1 MAEGFTGSYDN
12 KYPFLKDAEELVREL
27 NNRWDRWYNHSMS
40 MGMYSIWQ
48 RAYQCYYGQMTAT
61 TYTTGL
67 AGEQDEYSTIQVNH
81 ARNVIKHVIAMVTQN
96 RINFDVICT
105 NTDISSRNT
114 ANVARAVLDQLI
126 YERRF
131 EREYHHMLE
140 MGLIFGVSYLAA
152 RWQPSRRLI
161 GADGDGNPVYAGEP
175 ELKVYSPLDVMVD
188 PLKPY
193 FRDQQYV
200 VTREMA
206 NRNDLAADY
215 PDLAEKI
222 LAVEKIHNF
231 PYFAQFYEYDE
242 ENIWLYTAYHRP
254 TPALPQGRLTR
265 FLKDDIVLEDGVNI
279 YDELPIF
286 QYRPDTRHGT
296 AYGHTPL
303 FDLMP
308 VQESLNQLDSA
319 FLTII
324 ENFSIPNFVASK
336 RSGIDETEL
345 SGGLR
350 MVLADPDP
358 DAPNAGF
365 PTVMQMPGI
374 PPDMVRQREA
384 YIRDIEALSGVNS
397 IVRGSPSQFVPSG
410 TAIALLSSSAQTY
423 NSAVE
428 RGYIQIIEESAYSL
442 LSIIRKFQRY
452 EDIITITGKANAF
465 SVSQFKG
472 EDLEGVRQVRVHL
485 GNPVSKTFAGKMA
498 VADQLLANQMLTSPA
513 EYLDILKTGNIDTV
527 TDPKVAQRA
536 YVQLENEQLASGQK
550 PVISYLDNPISHIQE
565 HMTLTFRP
573 EVRQDA
579 NILALIMEHVQE
591 HLDQIER
598 LNMGNPIALALA
610 TEQPVPLTALMQPA
624 GMSMSGGGGVPAP
637 GTPETPGASQT
648 AQAAS
653 QEGGVESVAA
663 SGLKRAL
670 KQVESADQ
678 VAAAKKE

>member
-1 MAEGFTGSYDN
+1 MADGMTGAFDN
-12 KYPFLKDAEELVREL
+12 KYLFLKEPEELVREL
-27 NNRWDRWYNHSMS
+27 NNRWDKWYNHSMS

-96 RINFDVICT
+96 RINFDVTCV
-105 NTDISSRNT
+105 NTDISARNT
-114 ANVARAVLDQLI
+114 TTVARAVLDQLF
-126 YERRF
+126 YEKQF
-131 EREYHHMLE
+131 EKEYHHMLE
-140 MGLIFGVSYLAA
+140 MGLIFGMSFIAA
-152 RWQPSRRLI
+152 RWRPMRRFV
-161 GADGDGNPVYAGEP
+161 GVDGDGQPVYAGEP
-175 ELKVYSPLDVMVD
+175 ELKVFSPLDVMID

-193 FRDQQYV
+193 FKDQQYV

-206 NRNDLAADY
+206 NRNDLAAEY
-215 PDLAEKI
+215 PELADRI
-222 LAVEKIHNF
+222 MAVERIHNF
-231 PYFAQFYEYDE
+231 PYFAQFYEYNE
-242 ENIWLYTAYHRP
+242 ETVWLYTAYHQP
-254 TPALPQGRLTR
+254 SPSLPQGRITK
-265 FLKDDIVLEDGVNI
+265 FLQDDIVLEDGINI
-279 YDELPIF
+279 YECNPVYC
-286 QYRPDTRHGT
+286 YRPDTRHGT

-308 VQESLNQLDSA
+308 VQESLNQLDSS

-324 ENFSIPNFVASK
+324 ENFSIPNFIASK

-350 MVLADPDP
+350 MILADPDP

-365 PTVMQMPGI
+365 PTVMNMPSI

-428 RGYIQIIEESAYSL
+428 RGYIQIIEESAMAL
-442 LSIIRKFQRY
+442 LSIINKFQAY
-452 EDIITITGKANAF
+452 EDVVTITGKANAF
-465 SVSQFKG
+465 NVSSFKG
-472 EDLEGVRQVRVHL
+472 GDLEGIRQVRVHL

-498 VADQLLANQMLTSPA
+498 VADQLLQNQMLSSPA
-513 EYLDILKTGNIDTV
+513 EYLDILKTGNLDSV
-527 TDPKVAQRA
+527 TDPKTAQKA
-536 YVQLENEQLASGQK
+536 YIQLENEQMAQGQK
-550 PVISYLDNPISHIQE
+550 PIISYLDNPIEHVKE
-565 HMTLTFRP
+565 HMVLTFRP
-573 EVRQDA
+573 EVRA
-579 NILALIMEHVQE
+579 NAQIMEVVLEHVQE

-598 LNMGNPIALALA
+598 LNMGNPITLALA
-610 TEQPVPLTALMQPA
+610 TEQPVPLAALQQPPPGA
-624 GMSMSGGGGVPAP
+624 MPGGGGGGP
-637 GTPETPGASQT
+637 GMQ
-648 AQAAS
+648 QAMAAVE
-653 QEGGVESVAA
+653 QGGVQDVAA

-670 KQVESADQ
+670 NQVESAGQ
-678 VAAAKKE
+678 VAEGKE